1 MTSRNNL
8 TTLCYLE
15 QNGCYLMLHRT
26 KKEKDINK
34 DKWIGIGGHL
44 EEGESPEEC
53 LVREMREET
62 GVTPVSPKLR
72 GIITFVSDR
81 YGTEYMFLYSAKAY
95 QGELSSDCPEGD
107 LQWVEKDRI
116 SSLPLWE
123 GDKIFLRLMSEN
135 HPFFSLKLSYQED
148 NLVYAALDGEELK
161 L

>member
-1 MTSRNNL
+1 MISRNNL

-53 LVREMREET
+53 LVREMMEET
-62 GVTPVSPKLR
+62 GVTPLSPKLR
-72 GIITFVSDR
+72 GSITFVSDR
-81 YGTEYMFLYSAKAY
+81 YGTEYMFLYSAEAY

-135 HPFFSLKLSYQED
+135 HPFFSLKLSYQGD
-148 NLVYAALDGEELK
+148 NLVYAALDGGELK